1 MNGNVSPKDAVIF
14 LMNGTVPE
22 RKNDIASLWARYPA
36 DVIMVP
42 DAKRVT
48 LNADK
53 DRIAFDAK
61 TMDVFWLIGFA
72 GWKAIECYSPL
83 VVWSAASGQRI
94 ADLTKVDP
102 GLDDVERHYKE
113 RRAALQAFIETADV
127 ESAVWPPDLPRPSAN
142 RDALN
147 DDQYKVAYDLTLLAT
162 AFAFFHEFHHV
173 MLARDNARHGNL
185 REEEMACDVWAR
197 EFMTVKLAQYAQA
210 HGPDYH
216 EVLRKRSM
224 GFALAALILHEITPV
239 WDHGG
244 NQCYFSV
251 ADRLR
256 AILDNTPLPENDH
269 FWRFAASLLIGI
281 FRQRHTPIDA
291 PSMSAHA
298 LARYLLERL

>member
-1 MNGNVSPKDAVIF
+1 MNGNVSPKSAVTF
-14 LMNGTVPE
+14 LMNGAVPE
-22 RKNDIASLWARYPA
+22 RKNEIAALWAQYPA
-36 DVIMVP
+36 DVIIVA

-53 DRIAFDAK
+53 DRIAFDLK

-83 VVWSAASGQRI
+83 IAWSAASGQPI
-94 ADLTKVDP
+94 AALISVDA
-102 GLDDVERHYKE
+102 GLDDVERAYKE

-127 ESAVWPPDLPRPSAN
+127 ASAPWPDDIPRPSAN
-142 RDALN
+142 RDALD
-147 DDQYKVAYDLTLLAT
+147 DDQYRVAYDITLFAT
-162 AFAFFHEFHHV
+162 AFAFFHEFRHV
-173 MLARDNARHGNL
+173 MFDRDGTRHADL

-197 EFMTVKLAQYAQA
+197 EFMTVRLARYAED
-210 HGPDYH
+210 HGYDYQ

-224 GFALAALILHEITPV
+224 GFALAALVLHEITPL

-244 NQCYFSV
+244 NRAYFSV

-269 FWRFAASLLIGI
+269 FWRFAASLLVGI
-281 FRQRHTPIDA
+281 FRQSHTPIDA
-291 PSMSAHA
+291 PAMSAHS
-298 LARYLLERL
+298 LTRYLLERL